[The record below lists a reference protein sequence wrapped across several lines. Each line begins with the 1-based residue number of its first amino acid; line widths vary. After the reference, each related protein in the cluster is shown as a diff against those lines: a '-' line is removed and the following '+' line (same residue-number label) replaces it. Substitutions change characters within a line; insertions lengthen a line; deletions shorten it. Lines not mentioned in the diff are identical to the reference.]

1 MYINY
6 VNVTEIVSRMSNLN
20 AHEWDVTLYTPDH
33 FPAKSLEES
42 YRKHKNNL
50 LEKHSYNLFMSY
62 TSVSTQRVR
71 IKTNL

>member
-20 AHEWDVTLYTPDH
+20 VHEWDVLLYTPDH

-50 LEKHSYNLFMSY
+50 WR
-62 TSVSTQRVR
+62 STH
-71 IKTNL
+71 ITF

>member
-20 AHEWDVTLYTPDH
+20 VHEWDVLLYTPDH
-33 FPAKSLEES
+33 FPAKSLKES

-50 LEKHSYNLFMSY
+50 WR
-62 TSVSTQRVR
+62 STH
-71 IKTNL
+71 ITF